1 MENRAHGES
10 REKRLERFK
19 KNPPVEVIET
29 LLNSLNNFFNNEI
42 TLTTKA
48 DSFQTS
54 LMFLGIHAVALTVSE
69 GLFGKTGLTGYKLYL
84 KNFVDGDTP
93 DTKFSKI
100 ADLIHDW
107 RNVLAHQWLGSVGHS
122 VGYDYEMGQ
131 GWQLRNEVYYI
142 NPRIYCSYFLKAFER
157 GGKIWK
163 YDQLLNGKEL
173 EQAKNRIIK
182 KYLEK

>member
-10 REKRLERFK
+10 KEKRLERFK

-29 LLNSLNNFFNNEI
+29 LLNSLNNYFNNEI
-42 TLTTKA
+42 TLTIKA

-100 ADLIHDW
+100 ADIIHDW

-122 VGYDYEMGQ
+122 VGYDYEMNH
-131 GWQLRNEVYYI
+131 GWQLKNDVCYI
-142 NPRIYCSYFLKAFER
+142 NPRIYCSNFLKSFER
-157 GGKIWK
+157 GGRIWK
-163 YDQLLNGKEL
+163 YDKLLTEKEL
-173 EQAKNRIIK
+173 EQAKKRIIK